1 MESSLKVGVA
11 GLGRVG
17 TPWVAQL
24 ARQQAALI
32 ARCGCAIEVVAVT
45 ARSRGKDRGIDLKKV
60 KWFSDPVALAKSAEI
75 DVFVELIG
83 GAGAPAKAIVEG
95 GVASGKGGVPG
106 KKALFRNH

>member
-11 GLGRVG
+11 GLGTVG
-17 TPWVAQL
+17 TALVAQI

-32 ARCGCAIEVVAVT
+32 ARCGCAIEVVAGT
-45 ARSRGKDRGIDLKKV
+45 ARSRAKDRGIDLKKV

-83 GAGAPAKAIVEG
+83 GAGDPAKAIVE
-95 GVASGKGGVPG
+95 AALSRGKSGVP
-106 KKALFRNH
+106 AHTRLLSP